1 MSLAQQYYAPDIAAK
16 AVVEFTNAFRR
27 FTDVDYATALINDPR
42 MASNRGHFA
51 SCGLN
56 MREVK
61 EVKSMLPDVL
71 PLMDAQKKAIEFLNQ
86 LDREQE
92 AISHGRK

>member
-1 MSLAQQYYAPDIAAK
+1 MSATEQYYNPDIAAK
-16 AVVEFTNAFRR
+16 AVMEFTKAFRL

-51 SCGLN
+51 SCGIN

-61 EVKSMLPDVL
+61 NVKSMLPEIL
-71 PLMDAQKKAIEFLNQ
+71 PLMDAQRKAIEFLNR
-86 LDREQE
+86 LDLEQE
-92 AISHGRK
+92 SIRHGS

>member
-1 MSLAQQYYAPDIAAK
+1 MSIAEQYYAPDIAAK
-16 AVVEFTNAFRR
+16 AVVEFTKAFRR
-27 FTDVDYATALINDPR
+27 FADVDYATALINDPR

-61 EVKSMLPDVL
+61 QVKTMLPEVL
-71 PLMDAQKKAIEFLNQ
+71 PLMEAQRKAIEFLNE

-92 AISHGRK
+92 GLHHGR